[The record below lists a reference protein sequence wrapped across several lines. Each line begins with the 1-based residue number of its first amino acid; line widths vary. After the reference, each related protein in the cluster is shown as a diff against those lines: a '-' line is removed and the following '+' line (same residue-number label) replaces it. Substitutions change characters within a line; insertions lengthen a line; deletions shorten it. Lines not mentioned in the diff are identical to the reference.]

1 MRNIYGATEEVTD
14 HLEYVKPTNE
24 EDALE
29 AAYEALEQY
38 IDSALI
44 YTADIL
50 ELWDGGT
57 HEEVG
62 LGSHDDIME
71 AITLSTYLQLREDWG
86 GAILDGIEQYVGQT
100 DLSLDDALAVK
111 NG

>member
-1 MRNIYGATEEVTD
+1 MRNIYGATEEVA
-14 HLEYVKPTNE
+14 EYLDFMKPTNE

-44 YTADIL
+44 YTSDIL
-50 ELWDGGT
+50 ELWDGST
-57 HEEVG
+57 HEEVD
-62 LGSHDDIME
+62 LRDYKELMPAIIM
-71 AITLSTYLQLREDWG
+71 STYFQLREDWG
-86 GAILDGIEQYVGQT
+86 GAILDGLEQYVGET
-100 DLSLDDALAVK
+100 DLSLDDALAAM